1 MPEVIGKE
9 LPTLEDFESGMLEL
23 NSAYREYVYLKK
35 NIDALTKRQDELKKF
50 LMSFVED
57 NGIEDDKGHKW
68 FDMEEVE
75 GYVGMQKQR
84 RVAQKIDD
92 EECYA
97 ILTSKEL
104 APRCYEL
111 KPVLDQA
118 EVMACFYD
126 GLLTEDDIDA
136 MFPKTVTNAFVLKK
150 K

>member
-23 NSAYREYVYLKK
+23 NNAYREYVYLKK
-35 NIDALTKRQDELKKF
+35 NIDSLTKRQDELKKY
-50 LMSFVED
+50 LMGFVED
-57 NGIEDDKGHKW
+57 NGVEDDKGHKW
-68 FDMEEVE
+68 FDMEEIE

-84 RVAQKIDD
+84 RVSQKID
-92 EECYA
+92 EQACYD
-97 ILTSKEL
+97 ILSSKDL
-104 APRCYEL
+104 TARCYEL

-118 EVMACFYD
+118 EVMSCLYD
-126 GLLTEDDIDA
+126 NLLTEDDVDT

>member
-1 MPEVIGKE
+1 
-9 LPTLEDFESGMLEL
+9 
-23 NSAYREYVYLKK
+23 
-35 NIDALTKRQDELKKF
+35 
-50 LMSFVED
+50 
-57 NGIEDDKGHKW
+57 
-68 FDMEEVE
+68 
-75 GYVGMQKQR
+75 MQKQR
-84 RVAQKIDD
+84 RVAQKID
-92 EECYA
+92 EEVCYE

-126 GLLTEDDIDA
+126 GLLTEDDIDT